1 MVNKIFYLILILT
14 ILNPIPQAPA
24 STFRDLPSDFWAF
37 EVIENLYHLGIVKG
51 YPEGTFR
58 PEARLTRAEFAK
70 IYALSFHLSLPE
82 SPCSSFV
89 DLQPDHWAIPF
100 IEACVQ
106 EGVIEGYPGG
116 YFLPDNHV
124 SLEEILAVLLR
135 HLYPRYEVFPD
146 VEAFPTLDTDR
157 WSYPYIKM
165 ALALGI
171 LPRDDPD
178 FLKGGEFIPDSPC
191 SRAQACFLVFRTR
204 FLGDSLSLGN
214 PVEYR
219 LTYTVHLFNEGTGRS
234 GIIDFTLATLPD
246 ILPFQL
252 VEKMNFSPQPAGWET
267 DDDGNRFAIF
277 SLEGISPGEEREIK
291 MEVLVEVFPFSY
303 FPDPEI
309 DSLLYHQS
317 APDYIRLTSPEFFE
331 ESDSPEIQ
339 DEARE
344 LNKGQGFWK
353 TSFEIYHFVGSH
365 LTYSGYSPRSS
376 GALEALLS
384 GEGDCT
390 EFADLFVALE
400 RASGIPSRF
409 VEGFAYSDWSE
420 KREDITHDW
429 AEVMLPGGIWI
440 QVDPTFGR
448 YGENFFFAS
457 EGKHIV
463 LTRGRNLEQLGGFHY
478 YFYHYGTGGGLASI
492 DSYEEIEIIPQ
503 EVDDL
508 TGRWGEIKLY
518 GNEVNFKKVVN

>member
-1 MVNKIFYLILILT
+1 MVDKIFYLILILT

-24 STFRDLPSDFWAF
+24 SNFRDLPSDYWAF
-37 EVIENLYHLGIVKG
+37 EVIENLSQLGIVKG

-82 SPCSSFV
+82 SPRSSFV
-89 DLQPDHWAIPF
+89 DLPPDHWAIPF

-106 EGVIEGYPGG
+106 EGVIKGYPEG
-116 YFLPDNHV
+116 YFLPENQV
-124 SLEEILAVLLR
+124 TLEEVLAVLLR
-135 HLYPRYEVFPD
+135 HLYPRYEVIPD

-157 WSYPYIKM
+157 WSYPYIQM

-178 FLKGGEFIPDSPC
+178 FLEWGEFIPDSPC

-204 FLGDSLSLGN
+204 FFGNSLSLGN

-219 LTYTVHLFNEGTGRS
+219 LTYTVHLFNEGTSPS
-234 GIIDFTLATLPD
+234 GGVDLTLATVPD
-246 ILPFQL
+246 VLPFQH
-252 VEKMNFSPQPAGWET
+252 VQEMNFFPQPNEFET
-267 DDDGNRFAIF
+267 DDNGNRFAIF
-277 SLEGISPGEEREIK
+277 HLEGILPGKEKEVK

-303 FPDPEI
+303 YPDSETG
-309 DSLLYHQS
+309 SLKYHTS
-317 APDYIRLTSPEFFE
+317 GTDFIRFTSPESFE
-331 ESDSPEIQ
+331 ESDSPEVQ
-339 DEARE
+339 KKARE
-344 LNKGQGFWK
+344 LDQGEGFFE
-353 TSFEIYHFVGSH
+353 TSLAIYNFVGKH
-365 LTYSGYSPRSS
+365 LTYSGYNPQSS

-409 VEGFAYSDWSE
+409 VEGFVYSDWSG

-429 AEVMLPGGIWI
+429 AEVRLPGGIWL

-448 YGENFFFAS
+448 FGENFFFAS
-457 EGKHIV
+457 EGKHIL

-478 YFYHYGTGGGLASI
+478 YFYHYDTGGGLASI

-503 EVDDL
+503 EVGDL
-508 TGRWGEIKLY
+508 TGGWGEIKLY